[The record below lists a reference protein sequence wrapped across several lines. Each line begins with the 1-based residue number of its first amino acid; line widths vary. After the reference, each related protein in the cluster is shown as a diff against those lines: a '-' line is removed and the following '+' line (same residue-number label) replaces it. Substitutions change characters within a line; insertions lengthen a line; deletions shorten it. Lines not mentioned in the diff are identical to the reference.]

1 MNLVFQVNIKP
12 NDIKT
17 SGRKKFTYSKELY
30 NFSNLRAK
38 EYANKNNSDYFCLTK
53 TKWLGNYA
61 PCYHKL
67 YVYELLKRYNKVFY
81 LDSDAIITKYCPNIF
96 KLDDLSATKDCA
108 NTIAGNKRTIR
119 KNEIHNLPL
128 EHQYFCSGIIL
139 FNQRFYKKTKKYWR
153 EELTKWKDI
162 KNAQHDQS
170 IFNVLVGKY
179 YGKFN
184 VLEYD
189 WGAHWKR
196 GKYIVHYGNPK
207 PKLEFSKTIERFF
220 KYENSISPC

>member
-1 MNLVFQVNIKP
+1 MAA
-12 NDIKT
+12 
-17 SGRKKFTYSKELY
+17 Y
-30 NFSNLRAK
+30 
-38 EYANKNNSDYFCLTK
+38 
-53 TKWLGNYA
+53 
-61 PCYHKL
+61 
-67 YVYELLKRYNKVFY
+67 
-81 LDSDAIITKYCPNIF
+81 
-96 KLDDLSATKDCA
+96 
-108 NTIAGNKRTIR
+108 
-119 KNEIHNLPL
+119 LPL

-170 IFNVLVGKY
+170 VFNVLVGKY